1 MKKIDILK
9 PLTAHRERDTELY
22 YAARRFISCR
32 EGGRLLDLNFG
43 GDRLLNSLSEIGL
56 DLYGI
61 DISDSDHERTIDE
74 LALNGRA
81 SINELPYNDS
91 FFNVVTTVD
100 TLREWYGIKGF
111 GEILRVLKSGGELIC
126 SFYAYGFT
134 PQQARTLARKAGF
147 KDVTVKVL
155 KSDNCYL
162 LIGKKA

>member
-1 MKKIDILK
+1 MRFDPMKILDSHK
-9 PLTAHRERDTELY
+9 ERDKELY
-22 YAARRFISCR
+22 YAAKRFIRAR

-43 GDRLLNSLSEIGL
+43 GDRLLSSLTELGL

-81 SINELPYNDS
+81 SINELPYNDD
-91 FFNVVTTVD
+91 FFNAVTTVD
-100 TLREWYGIKGF
+100 TLSEWYGINGF
-111 GEILRVLKSGGELIC
+111 KEILRVLKSGGELIC

-134 PQQARTLARKAGF
+134 PQQARSLARKAGF

-155 KSDNCYL
+155 KSENCYL